1 MYILQKVFKKIWF
14 LFLIE
19 WIFWSHLWHFF
30 FYNLFDYVHVLLNY
44 FWLSLWYCDFKF
56 YTVYVVKQFYC
67 INYTCCFFFFC
78 LLSVLWQLHKEFLL
92 KHIISFKKFIGKIYS
107 FKKMLYMSKLQ
118 MDRKTIFSDFGHI
131 NNTLIPRISIQC
143 SRKPTNEV
151 VKLMYIAKLSLNIP
165 LFCHWF

>member
-14 LFLIE
+14 LFLME

-30 FYNLFDYVHVLLNY
+30 YNLIDYVHVVLNY
-44 FWLSLWYCDFKF
+44 FWSSLWYCDFKF

-67 INYTCCFFFFC
+67 INYTFFFC

-92 KHIISFKKFIGKIYS
+92 KHIISFKKFLGKIYS

-118 MDRKTIFSDFGHI
+118 MERKTICF
-131 NNTLIPRISIQC
+131 
-143 SRKPTNEV
+143 
-151 VKLMYIAKLSLNIP
+151 
-165 LFCHWF
+165 WFWPY